1 MPSFNL
7 DEWWDKNVDPNLTIL
22 DQMYKEITK
31 DAIEEVIKIHQM
43 DIEIK
48 RKKEEN
54 DIDVD
59 EIDFSSVL

>member
-1 MPSFNL
+1 MPSFSL
-7 DEWWDKNVDPNLTIL
+7 DEWWNKNVDPDLTVL

-31 DAIEEVIKIHQM
+31 DAIDEVIKIHQM
-43 DIEIK
+43 NIEIK

>member
-1 MPSFNL
+1 MSSFNL
-7 DEWWDKNVDPNLTIL
+7 DEWWDKNVDPNLTVL

-31 DAIEEVIKIHQM
+31 DAIDEVIKIHQM

-59 EIDFSSVL
+59 DIDFSSVL